1 MYEVAY
7 EGVMVAGLKYRLE
20 TVLDVLEEHDE
31 GRRVSLALERE
42 PDNEFDGNA
51 IKVVAEPGRHI
62 GYLPAALSESIVY
75 RGLEHLQA
83 EIVDADID
91 DALRV
96 SIEIRVV
103 ASE

>member
-42 PDNEFDGNA
+42 PNNEFDANA
-51 IKVVAEPGRHI
+51 IKVIARPDRHI
-62 GYLPAALSESIVY
+62 GYLPAVLSDSIAY
-75 RGLEHLQA
+75 RGLTGLRA
-83 EIVDADID
+83 EFVDADID
-91 DALRV
+91 DAMRV
-96 SIEIRVV
+96 HIEIRVV

>member
-7 EGVMVAGLKYRLE
+7 DGVQVAGLKYRLE
-20 TVLDVLEEHDE
+20 TVLDVLEEVDD
-31 GRRVSLALERE
+31 GRPPPLMLERE
-42 PDNEFDGNA
+42 PTNPHDANA
-51 IKVVAEPGRHI
+51 IKVVAAPGRHI

-75 RGLEHLQA
+75 RGLERLQA
-83 EIVDADID
+83 EFVDVDID